1 MALFIRE
8 EPTEKRID
16 CVDTIIIFVATL
28 ICISVYFILFSK
40 IIGGKYNLF
49 VSAENVIDMFAFA
62 AIGTSLIIVWKK
74 TVKVADNKLIIAGL
88 VIFSVIQVMNI
99 SIDTY
104 LAVHPTSGV
113 EKLHFYISIINLVAA
128 GIFPIGFIRFISSEM
143 KI

>member
-8 EPTEKRID
+8 EQIEKKID
-16 CVDTIIIFVATL
+16 GIDAIIIFVATL

-49 VSAENVIDMFAFA
+49 VSVENVIDMFAFA
-62 AIGTSLIIVWKK
+62 TICTAIIIVWKK
-74 TVKVADNKLIIAGL
+74 TIGATYNKLLIAGL
-88 VIFSVIQVMNI
+88 LVFSVTQVMNI

-104 LAVHPTSGV
+104 LAVYPTSGV
-113 EKLHFYISIINLVAA
+113 EKLHFYISIFNLVTAI
-128 GIFPIGFIRFISSEM
+128 IFPIGFIRFVRSEM